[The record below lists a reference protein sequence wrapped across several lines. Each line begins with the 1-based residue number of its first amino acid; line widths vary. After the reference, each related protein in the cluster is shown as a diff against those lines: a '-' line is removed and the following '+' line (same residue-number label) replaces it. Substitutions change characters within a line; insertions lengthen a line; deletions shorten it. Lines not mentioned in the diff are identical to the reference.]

1 MPTTGRT
8 TVLHVNDCASTA
20 AQLIAEAARHGL
32 SWDLLPIASGAVTA
46 PGPLGLAQ
54 KAVVGA
60 GWVAQL
66 ALQSRRHDI
75 AHVHSAGIL
84 RHARFG
90 LRRYVLHCHGT
101 DVRTQQYLPAW
112 QAPIR
117 DGLQRAEAVFYST
130 PDLAEHVLPHRADA
144 VYLPVPIDTGLLPGW
159 SPAPRPRVV
168 FASRWGDDK
177 GGRAQIDLAAAV
189 VAAVGDRAD
198 VIGLDW
204 GPRAV
209 EARAAGV
216 HLVARLDRTAY
227 LELLA
232 SAHAVVGQSAG
243 ILAASELEA
252 LGTGAP
258 RVMPVPL
265 PLYAAA
271 PPPVLADSQSSAVEA
286 VVGLVDDPR
295 TGAGAAGHDASVGQ
309 DYVARIHGVGRAW
322 ASVVDTYA
330 GVLAARP

>member
-1 MPTTGRT
+1 MRWDYLP
-8 TVLHVNDCASTA
+8 A
-20 AQLIAEAARHGL
+20 AT
-32 SWDLLPIASGAVTA
+32 GAVTA
-46 PGPLGLAQ
+46 PGSLGLAQ

-60 GWVAQL
+60 GWVARL
-66 ALQSRRHDI
+66 AVQSRRHDI

-84 RHARFG
+84 KHARFG

-112 QAPIR
+112 RAPIR
-117 DGLQRAEAVFYST
+117 DGLRRAEAVFFST
-130 PDLAEHVLPHRADA
+130 PDLAEHVVPQRTDA
-144 VYLPVPIDTGLLPGW
+144 VYLPVPIDTGLLPHW

-177 GGRAQIDLAAAV
+177 GGQAQVDLAAAV
-189 VAAVGDRAD
+189 VAAVGERAD

-209 EARAAGV
+209 EAGAAGV
-216 HLVARLDRTAY
+216 DLVARLDRAAY
-227 LELLA
+227 LGLLA

-258 RVMPVPL
+258 LVMPVPL

-271 PPPVLADSQSSAVEA
+271 PPPVLGDSVPTAADA
-286 VVGLVDDPR
+286 VVALVSGTSAHDPS
-295 TGAGAAGHDASVGQ
+295 AGQ
-309 DYVARIHGVGRAW
+309 EYVARVHGVDHAW
-322 ASVVDTYA
+322 ASVQQTYER
-330 GVLAARP
+330 VLAARN